1 MSRSADFER
10 AYRQGKSVAGRYAV
24 LYFFNRTPATGEDE
38 PRLGVS
44 VSRKVGGAVTRNRV
58 KRTLKESFQALR
70 EELAPGYDYVI
81 IARPGLAE
89 FIEKSQFEDVAEM
102 TADLFRRADLIQEAD

>member
-10 AYRQGKSVAGRYAV
+10 AYRQGQSIAGRYAV
-24 LYFFNRTPATGEDE
+24 LYFFDRAPVAGDNQ

-44 VSRKVGGAVTRNRV
+44 VSKKVGGAVTRNKV
-58 KRTLKESFQALR
+58 KRTLKESFQTISGSLV
-70 EELAPGYDYVI
+70 PGYDYVI

-89 FIEKSQFEDVAEM
+89 FIEKSQFEDIAEM
-102 TADLFRRADLIQEAD
+102 TVDLFRRADLIQETD